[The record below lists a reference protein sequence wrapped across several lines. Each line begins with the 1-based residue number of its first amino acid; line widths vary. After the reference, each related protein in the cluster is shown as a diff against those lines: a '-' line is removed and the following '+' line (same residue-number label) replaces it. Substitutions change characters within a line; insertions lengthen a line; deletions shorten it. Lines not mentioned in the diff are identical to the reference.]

1 MWVIFEGLD
10 KAGKTTLEWELLKA
24 TNYKYIVV
32 DRGPVGYLSFDKIL
46 NRETKESNNEFIH
59 LARKMMKSKDYM
71 VVYCYADTNVV
82 EERLEQHGE
91 LLAYDYNKAQ
101 KIYRRNIE
109 RYYCKDKVIMLDT
122 TRKSVN
128 ECVEIIIKK
137 LKEA

>member
-1 MWVIFEGLD
+1 MWIIFEGLD

-24 TNYKYIVV
+24 TNYKHIVV

-82 EERLEQHGE
+82 EERLEQHEE

-122 TRKSVN
+122 TRKSIDD
-128 ECVEIIIKK
+128 CVEIIIKK